1 VPVDDA
7 SNEIGDDDRDEGA
20 GSGLPPHPLDRVWF
34 HPSELSAFTAPA
46 PSPRRP
52 SRTPIA
58 VAGAFGVLL
67 TVAILAATGVFRDE
81 RTVQEQTRLTALS
94 VAGNDHV
101 AQLVSGVA
109 PSVVSVR
116 VSGPFGDATGS
127 GVAMGRSQ
135 VVTSASLVAPG
146 GAVMLSTNNGRV
158 LGAVVVGYD
167 LETDLAL
174 LDVQIAARDRDD
186 SLSPARLGTA
196 DALKVGQTVVAV
208 GMAGGNHRWASRG
221 VVSAL
226 GRTAAT
232 PSGRLLAGLVET
244 DIDPGDAVG
253 GGALLDAGGSVVGI
267 LTRAAPGRALPI
279 DVARDIA
286 DQLANGG
293 RAQHGWLGV
302 ATVDAS
308 DRPGGGAL
316 VITVLPASP
325 AAAAGL
331 AVGDV
336 IVGVSNERV
345 TDTAD
350 LRSAVAR
357 RRPGDPVGVTVW
369 RSTQRMHREVDL
381 ADRLFTPEI
390 TS

>member
-1 VPVDDA
+1 VDEPPSDV
-7 SNEIGDDDRDEGA
+7 GDDDRDEGDA
-20 GSGLPPHPLDRVWF
+20 GLPPHPLDRVWF
-34 HPSELSAFTAPA
+34 HPSELSAFTAPT
-46 PSPRRP
+46 PSPRTP
-52 SRTPIA
+52 SRMPIA
-58 VAGAFGVLL
+58 MAGAFGVLL

-101 AQLVSGVA
+101 AQLVSGAA

-116 VSGPFGDATGS
+116 VRAPLGDATGS
-127 GVAMGRSQ
+127 GVALGRAQ
-135 VVTSASLVAPG
+135 VITSASLVAAG
-146 GAVMLSTNNGRV
+146 GAVTLSTNNGRV
-158 LGAVVVGYD
+158 LDAVVVGYD
-167 LETDLAL
+167 LATDLAL
-174 LDVQIAARDRDD
+174 LDVKVATGDHDD
-186 SLSPARLGTA
+186 NLSPARLGTA

-208 GMAGGNHRWASRG
+208 GMSGGNHRWASRG

-226 GRTAAT
+226 GRIAAT
-232 PSGRLLAGLVET
+232 PSGTLLAGLVET
-244 DIDPGDAVG
+244 DIDTGDTVG

-279 DVARDIA
+279 DVARTIA

-302 ATVDAS
+302 ATVDAT

-316 VITVLPASP
+316 VVTVLPTSP

-336 IVGVSNERV
+336 IVGVSSERV

-350 LRSAVAR
+350 LRSAVTR
-357 RRPGDPVGVTVW
+357 RRPGDPVGITVW
-369 RSTQRMHREVDL
+369 RSAQRMHRELDL
-381 ADRLFTPEI
+381 ADRLFAPEI
-390 TS
+390 SS

>member
-1 VPVDDA
+1 MDDTPH
-7 SNEIGDDDRDEGA
+7 EGGDERGDEGA
-20 GSGLPPHPLDRVWF
+20 SGLPPHPLDRVWF

-46 PSPRRP
+46 PPTRTST

-58 VAGAFGVLL
+58 VAGVFGVLL
-67 TVAILAATGVFRDE
+67 TVVVLAATGVFREE
-81 RTVQEQTRLTALS
+81 RTVKEQTRLTALS
-94 VAGNDHV
+94 VAGNDRV
-101 AQLVSGVA
+101 AQLVSGAA

-116 VSGPFGDATGS
+116 VSGPAGDARGS
-127 GVAMGRSQ
+127 GVALGRLQ
-135 VVTSASLVAPG
+135 VITSAGLVAPG
-146 GAVMLSTNNGRV
+146 GAVMLSTNDGRV
-158 LGAVVVGYD
+158 LTATVVGYD

-174 LDVQIAARDRDD
+174 LEVDGGTDD
-186 SLSPARLGTA
+186 HDALTPARLGTA

-226 GRTAAT
+226 GRVAAS
-232 PSGRLLAGLVET
+232 PSGAALAGLVET

-253 GGALLDAGGSVVGI
+253 GGALLDAGGTVVGI

-286 DQLANGG
+286 DQLATNG
-293 RAQHGWLGV
+293 RAQHGWMGV
-302 ATVDAS
+302 ATVDAN

-316 VITVLPASP
+316 VIAVMPGGPAET
-325 AAAAGL
+325 AGL

-336 IVGVSNERV
+336 VVGLGSDRV

-350 LRSAVAR
+350 LMSATTR
-357 RRPGDPVGVTVW
+357 RRPGDPVGITVW
-369 RSTQRMHREVDL
+369 RSSKRLHRDVDL
-381 ADRLFTPEI
+381 ADGLLAPAM